1 MLPFVAA
8 GVLTF
13 LIGFGDRL
21 HLRSEQVAGYG
32 FLFGIPWAWLVD
44 RGWFEHVHSRF
55 VQSLIDYAVILWIPA
70 ILYSACLWLLLVSR
84 SRASLLAS
92 ILLGVTS
99 PFHSTSRIAV

>member
-1 MLPFVAA
+1 MMLTWPRRILLALPLVAA

-13 LIGFGDRL
+13 LISFGDRL

-32 FLFGIPWAWLVD
+32 FLFGIPWAWLLD

-70 ILYSACLWLLLVSR
+70 ILYSACLWLLLQFLGVRTRR
-84 SRASLLAS
+84 SR
-92 ILLGVTS
+92 V
-99 PFHSTSRIAV
+99 

>member
-1 MLPFVAA
+1 MLTWPRRILLALPLVAA

-32 FLFGIPWAWLVD
+32 FLFGIPWAWLLD

-70 ILYSACLWLLLVSR
+70 ILYSACLWLLLQFLGVWTRR
-84 SRASLLAS
+84 SR
-92 ILLGVTS
+92 V
-99 PFHSTSRIAV
+99 